1 VKILSRNNLA
11 VLVICG
17 LIFSLQGCGSDRAGI
32 TPEKAKELDGL
43 SSRNVTVDDRDGDG
57 ISNDDETNGWTNA
70 CGESFTTDPDNWDSD
85 GDYLKDGSE
94 RDYKSNGK
102 CTNPANPDSDG
113 DGLKDGDELRSE
125 VNRTQV
131 TNPIDSDSDD
141 DGLNDYQEVEVKD
154 TNATNQ
160 DSDGDMLSDGVE
172 VNSASTNPKLFDS
185 DSDGVSDGI
194 EVCGT
199 TNGSGYG
206 SGKVITVSNS
216 SVNINITD
224 GSDFYTDKLETL
236 VNHYGGGSDC
246 STPANS
252 NSSDSPDKI
261 DALDPTNDSDGD
273 GRPNASEK
281 AKSKDPL
288 DYNSTYPWITETA
301 DGVKMIAA
309 GFEYIPK
316 GSSDGKGFW
325 MGKYEANERPSDAT
339 KVDFNASK
347 DSPASHDI
355 LTGSNKTQATTLISN
370 SQVSGLTRGDYNI
383 SLPLHSQ
390 YEDLFRVDNGFNGS
404 ECLKV
409 KNPFN
414 DANVA
419 FTYETEICE
428 LKSHDELV
436 KDIVTYHYM
445 DGNNSTF
452 GASNNSPDTSFR
464 ATTGY
469 ISE

>member
-32 TPEKAKELDGL
+32 TPEEAKELDGL

-288 DYNSTYPWITETA
+288 DYNSTYPWITETV

-325 MGKYEANERPSDAT
+325 MGKYEASFVAASGES
-339 KVDFNASK
+339 KVDFNTS
-347 DSPASHDI
+347 SNNI
-355 LTGSNKTQATTLISN
+355 VTNKTKIEATTLIDN

-383 SLPLHSQ
+383 SLPLYSQ
-390 YEDLFRVDNGFNGS
+390 YEDLFRVGNGFDGADK
-404 ECLKV
+404 CLKI
-409 KNPFN
+409 KNLFYDP
-414 DANVA
+414 NVPSLYS
-419 FTYETEICE
+419 TKICE
-428 LKSHDELV
+428 LKSNDELI
-436 KDIVTYHYM
+436 KNSDDKHYI
-445 DGNNSTF
+445 DGDVGKF
-452 GASNNSPDTSFR
+452 GLDSGTTAFR

>member
-1 VKILSRNNLA
+1 VA
-11 VLVICG
+11 CG

-32 TPEKAKELDGL
+32 TPEQARGFDGL
-43 SSRNVTVDDRDGDG
+43 GGTSTTVDDRDGDG

-70 CGESFTTDPDNWDSD
+70 CGETFTTDPDDVDSD
-85 GDYLKDGSE
+85 DDKMSDGYE
-94 RDYKSNGK
+94 RDTKYSGR
-102 CTNPANPDSDG
+102 CTKPN
-113 DGLKDGDELRSE
+113 
-125 VNRTQV
+125 
-131 TNPIDSDSDD
+131 DSDSDD
-141 DGLNDYQEVEVKD
+141 DGLKDGDERIATIGKSQLTDPTDSDSDNDGLNDYEEVETYD

-160 DSDGDMLSDGVE
+160 DTDGDMLSDGVE
-172 VNSASTNPKLFDS
+172 VKSTIATNPKLFDS

-199 TNGSGYG
+199 EDNTNANGYG
-206 SGKVITVSNS
+206 NGKVTAIKSG

-246 STPANS
+246 ATPANS
-252 NSSDSPDKI
+252 NTNDSPNVI

-281 AKSKDPL
+281 AKIKDPL
-288 DYNSTYPWITETA
+288 DYNSTYPWITETV

-445 DGNNSTF
+445 DGNNSAF